1 MPTVFKRSQA
11 LTDLFLI
18 GERISLED
26 PDAADRILDQ
36 LEEKFNL
43 IATQPLMG
51 RERSELIGE
60 LRSFVFGNYVI
71 FYFPL
76 EDGIDILRVMDG
88 RQDIGQEFGKV
99 TEE

>member
-51 RERSELIGE
+51 RL
-60 LRSFVFGNYVI
+60 
-71 FYFPL
+71 
-76 EDGIDILRVMDG
+76 
-88 RQDIGQEFGKV
+88 
-99 TEE
+99 